1 MRNLARIAPPL
12 LSNEP
17 RETFDKNIKHCHR
30 KSTLIKKD
38 NTTSNFLP
46 LGGWGEREIS
56 KFIWTSHFLSSSP
69 PPLIFS
75 SSPMG
80 PLTCGTSCYFIPL
93 FGILFSQD
101 FIGIRYTFVSSLK
114 IHYFNSVKA

>member
-17 RETFDKNIKHCHR
+17 RETFDKSIKHCHR

-80 PLTCGTSCYFIPL
+80 PLTYGTSCYFIPL
-93 FGILFSQD
+93 FGIFFSQD
-101 FIGIRYTFVSSLK
+101 FIGIRYTFISSLK